1 MLARTCAALLL
12 IFMAC
17 GCSLTPS
24 ARLDGHAWLL
34 QTTGKVSGADLENDL
49 GYRGT
54 SPQLDLEGAAA
65 IGRSSIT
72 ADWAHLHRDANGEVT
87 RGFAFAGVP
96 VATQTNIASHTDAD
110 LVTAFY
116 GFRIGP
122 RIISITPGIGGAYA
136 RYDVTASGVTN
147 TPSLLGVSVGTPFT
161 AESHA
166 NQPFP
171 IGALQ
176 MESVPLGWLDLIA
189 RVDGFGIPQG
199 QMIDGQGLVRV
210 RFEHLSVD
218 AGYRYIRLNAG
229 DTRINIKGAMVGAGV
244 YF

>member
-1 MLARTCAALLL
+1 MLARTCAALPL
-12 IFMAC
+12 ILIAC
-17 GCSLTPS
+17 ACSLTPS

-34 QTTGKVSGADLENDL
+34 QTTGKVSGADLGNDL

-54 SPQLDLEGAAA
+54 SPQLDLEGEAGV
-65 IGRSSIT
+65 GRSSIT
-72 ADWAHLHRDANGEVT
+72 ADWAHLHRDANGQVT
-87 RGFAFAGVP
+87 SAFSFAGIP
-96 VATQTNIASHTDAD
+96 VATNTNIASHTDAD

-122 RIISITPGIGGAYA
+122 DIISVTPGIGGAYA
-136 RYDVTASGVTN
+136 RYDVTASGVTR
-147 TPSLLGVSVGTPFT
+147 PSGLLGPALGVPFT

-166 NQPFP
+166 DQPFP

-176 MESVPLGWLDLIA
+176 LESMPLGWLELIA

-199 QMIDGQGLVRV
+199 QMIDGQGIVRV
-210 RFEHLSVD
+210 RYKHLSVD
-218 AGYRYIRLNAG
+218 AGYRYIRLNAN

>member
-12 IFMAC
+12 FATAS
-17 GCSLTPS
+17 GCSLTPA

-54 SPQLDLEGAAA
+54 SPQLDLEGEAGL
-65 IGRSSIT
+65 GRNSIT
-72 ADWAHLHRDANGEVT
+72 VDWAHLHRSANGEVT
-87 RGFAFAGVP
+87 SSFTFAGVP

-122 RIISITPGIGGAYA
+122 QIVSITPGIGGAYA
-136 RYDVTASGVTN
+136 RYDVTASGISRALPV
-147 TPSLLGVSVGTPFT
+147 PGIPLGAPFT

-176 MESVPLGWLDLIA
+176 LESIPLGWLDLIA

-199 QMIDGQGLVRV
+199 QMLDVQGVARV
-210 RFEHLSVD
+210 SYEHLSVD